1 MKDSGRPAPNR
12 LVSSSDSG
20 DMAGVMMVPFPS
32 LTKRGSSDSAICSL
46 ESCSSP
52 DLRASGREARQ
63 QKQKGRAE
71 EVARR
76 TSNCVRGR
84 SAARITLERAKASRA
99 PPRTRAQA
107 HGHTGTAEIHI
118 SCAIVHSSPFC
129 PQVPQ
134 EKAIASPFSPQIHN
148 KKGDRVV
155 LRHDCAKFHKGIEL
169 FSIQVSFVA
178 VHPIFPHFDNP
189 QSPRAADGL

>member
-1 MKDSGRPAPNR
+1 MKDSGRPAPSR

-20 DMAGVMMVPFPS
+20 DMAGVVMVPFPC

-52 DLRASGREARQ
+52 DLQASGREARQ

-99 PPRTRAQA
+99 PPLACPCTLSA
-107 HGHTGTAEIHI
+107 GT
-118 SCAIVHSSPFC
+118 PF
-129 PQVPQ
+129 
-134 EKAIASPFSPQIHN
+134 ARSPFSPQIHDW
-148 KKGDRVV
+148 K
-155 LRHDCAKFHKGIEL
+155 
-169 FSIQVSFVA
+169 S
-178 VHPIFPHFDNP
+178 
-189 QSPRAADGL
+189 

>member
-1 MKDSGRPAPNR
+1 M
-12 LVSSSDSG
+12 
-20 DMAGVMMVPFPS
+20 
-32 LTKRGSSDSAICSL
+32 
-46 ESCSSP
+46 
-52 DLRASGREARQ
+52 
-63 QKQKGRAE
+63 
-71 EVARR
+71 
-76 TSNCVRGR
+76 RGR

-118 SCAIVHSSPFC
+118 SCAIVHSSPRFAHRFLKK
-129 PQVPQ
+129 
-134 EKAIASPFSPQIHN
+134 KAIASPFSPQIHN

>member
-84 SAARITLERAKASRA
+84 SAARITWNA
-99 PPRTRAQA
+99 PWPVGSAA
-107 HGHTGTAEIHI
+107 HLRE
-118 SCAIVHSSPFC
+118 VHSSPFS

-134 EKAIASPFSPQIHN
+134 EK
-148 KKGDRVV
+148 GDRVPV
-155 LRHDCAKFHKGIEL
+155 FPTVSQQERRSRRLEARLRKI
-169 FSIQVSFVA
+169 
-178 VHPIFPHFDNP
+178 P
-189 QSPRAADGL
+189 

>member
-20 DMAGVMMVPFPS
+20 DMAGVVMVPFPS

-52 DLRASGREARQ
+52 LRASGREARQ

-99 PPRTRAQA
+99 PPLA
-107 HGHTGTAEIHI
+107 
-118 SCAIVHSSPFC
+118 C
-129 PQVPQ
+129 P
-134 EKAIASPFSPQIHN
+134 
-148 KKGDRVV
+148 
-155 LRHDCAKFHKGIEL
+155 
-169 FSIQVSFVA
+169 
-178 VHPIFPHFDNP
+178 
-189 QSPRAADGL
+189 

>member
-1 MKDSGRPAPNR
+1 VKDSGRPAPSR

-20 DMAGVMMVPFPS
+20 DMAGVVMVPFPC

-52 DLRASGREARQ
+52 DLQASGREARQ

-99 PPRTRAQA
+99 PPLACHA
-107 HGHTGTAEIHI
+107 
-118 SCAIVHSSPFC
+118 PC
-129 PQVPQ
+129 PR
-134 EKAIASPFSPQIHN
+134 
-148 KKGDRVV
+148 G
-155 LRHDCAKFHKGIEL
+155 LRLRD
-169 FSIQVSFVA
+169 
-178 VHPIFPHFDNP
+178 PRFPHRFTIGNHK
-189 QSPRAADGL
+189 

>member
-1 MKDSGRPAPNR
+1 MKDSGRPAPSR

-20 DMAGVMMVPFPS
+20 DMAGVVMVPFPS

-99 PPRTRAQA
+99 PPLACHAPCPRGLLLRDPVFPTETRL
-107 HGHTGTAEIHI
+107 EII
-118 SCAIVHSSPFC
+118 SNS
-129 PQVPQ
+129 
-134 EKAIASPFSPQIHN
+134 
-148 KKGDRVV
+148 
-155 LRHDCAKFHKGIEL
+155 
-169 FSIQVSFVA
+169 
-178 VHPIFPHFDNP
+178 
-189 QSPRAADGL
+189 

>member
-1 MKDSGRPAPNR
+1 MKDSGRPAPSK

-20 DMAGVMMVPFPS
+20 DMAGVVMVPFPS

-52 DLRASGREARQ
+52 DLQASGREARE

-99 PPRTRAQA
+99 PPLACP
-107 HGHTGTAEIHI
+107 GTLSAGT
-118 SCAIVHSSPFC
+118 PF
-129 PQVPQ
+129 
-134 EKAIASPFSPQIHN
+134 ARSPFSPQGFTTRKAIA
-148 KKGDRVV
+148 
-155 LRHDCAKFHKGIEL
+155 L
-169 FSIQVSFVA
+169 S
-178 VHPIFPHFDNP
+178 
-189 QSPRAADGL
+189 

>member
-99 PPRTRAQA
+99 PPRARSLA
-107 HGHTGTAEIHI
+107 HGHLWRPRGHRANAR
-118 SCAIVHSSPFC
+118 SCLKTTRFVVR
-129 PQVPQ
+129 VP
-134 EKAIASPFSPQIHN
+134 
-148 KKGDRVV
+148 
-155 LRHDCAKFHKGIEL
+155 KGIIL
-169 FSIQVSFVA
+169 NAIRFGKYGNS
-178 VHPIFPHFDNP
+178 
-189 QSPRAADGL
+189 